1 VKAENN
7 VEGEDADGQ
16 GGLGRGAAGS
26 GRGRG
31 NRFRGGGR
39 EDWGMRN
46 QDVSTGD
53 LFVCSLA
60 FLKILLC
67 LDWVRLVVFK
77 MTIHE
82 HVTKFIVLKYMLLS
96 LFKIVDVACL
106 CK

>member
-16 GGLGRGAAGS
+16 GGLGRGAGGGGGS

-46 QDVSTGD
+46 QDVSTRD
-53 LFVCSLA
+53 CLSCVSVVLA
-60 FLKILLC
+60 FLKIC
-67 LDWVRLVVFK
+67 CVMAISNW
-77 MTIHE
+77 
-82 HVTKFIVLKYMLLS
+82 
-96 LFKIVDVACL
+96 
-106 CK
+106 